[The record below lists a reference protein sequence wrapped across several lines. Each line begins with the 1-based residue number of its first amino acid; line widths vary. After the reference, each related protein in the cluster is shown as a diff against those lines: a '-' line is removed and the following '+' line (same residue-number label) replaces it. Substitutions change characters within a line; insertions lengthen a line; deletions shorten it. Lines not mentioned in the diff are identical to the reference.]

1 MRNTL
6 FIASILSMALLSC
19 GKSEQAAETANTN
32 PDVGVEDAQA
42 EAANEMQG
50 AVAVMQTTE
59 DRVTP
64 EVKEAAAV
72 TAGAAQTA
80 AAEPAE
86 PEGAVD
92 GEAVYKQACISC
104 HMTGAAGAPK
114 NGDASAWQ
122 PRIAKGVDALVQSA
136 IAGVPGTA
144 MVAKGACNTCSDD
157 DIRAAVEY
165 MVAQSR

>member
-19 GKSEQAAETANTN
+19 GKSEQASETSDTT
-32 PDVGVEDAQA
+32 PDVDVENTQA
-42 EAANEMQG
+42 GTVNEMQG
-50 AVAVMQTTE
+50 AVAEMQTAE
-59 DRVTP
+59 ERVTS
-64 EVKEAAAV
+64 EVKEAAV
-72 TAGAAQTA
+72 TAEAAQTA
-80 AAEPAE
+80 AAEQTVSESVAN
-86 PEGAVD
+86 

-114 NGDASAWQ
+114 VGDASAWQ
-122 PRIAKGVDALVQSA
+122 PRITRGVDALVQSA

-144 MVAKGACNTCSDD
+144 MVAKGACNTCSED

-165 MVAQSR
+165 MLALSR

>member
-1 MRNTL
+1 MV
-6 FIASILSMALLSC
+6 LLSC
-19 GKSEQAAETANTN
+19 GKSEQAAETVNTN
-32 PDVGVEDAQA
+32 SGVDAEDTQA
-42 EAANEMQG
+42 GTVSESHDTA
-50 AVAVMQTTE
+50 AVMPAAQDNASSE
-59 DRVTP
+59 I
-64 EVKEAAAV
+64 KEATV
-72 TAGAAQTA
+72 TEEAMQTA
-80 AAEPAE
+80 AAVPDASES
-86 PEGAVD
+86 VTD

-114 NGDASAWQ
+114 LGDASAWQ
-122 PRIAKGVDALVQSA
+122 PRIAKGVDTLVQSA